1 MRGAWRRAWRG
12 GEEAGRGGA
21 TAVAAPGSAAE
32 PRDEATVLFRACV
45 VAWTRTGCFLPGARE
60 QT

>member
-1 MRGAWRRAWRG
+1 MRGAWRG

-32 PRDEATVLFRACV
+32 PRDEAAVLFRACV